1 MIKYF
6 TVNNFRSIKNENIL
20 EFDAHLENA
29 RYAAHPVIGFAG
41 ANASG
46 KTTALQSLA
55 FVLWFMQHS
64 FLRLDKNADIPCE
77 PFYTQSKLPTEFHL
91 IFAKNSWVEGE
102 EKVVDYEYKLSL
114 TKKEVLTEELNY

>member
-6 TVNNFRSIKNENIL
+6 TVKNFRSIKNENIL

-29 RYAAHPVIGFAG
+29 AYLAHPIIGFAG

-46 KTTALQSLA
+46 KTTVLQSLT

-64 FLRLDKNADIPCE
+64 FLRLDKNDEIPCE
-77 PFYTQSKLPTEFHL
+77 PFYST
-91 IFAKNSWVEGE
+91 
-102 EKVVDYEYKLSL
+102 
-114 TKKEVLTEELNY
+114 